1 MESAT
6 SGARAVPH
14 KGWTVALASLGL
26 FMAALDGLVVT
37 TALPVLRTSLGSS
50 LGGLEWTINAYNLSF
65 ACLLLAGAALGD
77 RYGRVRMFALGLLLF
92 SGSSAVAAMSGSV
105 GVLIAA
111 RTGQGVGAAF
121 LMPISLTLISA
132 AFPAEKR
139 GAAIGL
145 WGGVAGVAVA
155 LGPVVGGAVIQGLDW
170 HWIFWLNVPIGLVL
184 APLSLTRLTESRG
197 PRSQL
202 DIGGLLAVVPVG
214 DHA

>member
-6 SGARAVPH
+6 SGARAVPR

-111 RTGQGVGAAF
+111 RAGQGVGAAF